1 MPFRALAVLGLFGVV
16 LIAAGPADAQ
26 AWGEIVGRVTQ
37 ADGADAG
44 AAIPGATVLVLR
56 RGEATNYGTAARGD
70 GRYDLRIPEGVYTLR
85 FSGIGFQARTAE
97 ANVRRGQVLA
107 LDVALAL
114 STEEFE
120 EVTAE
125 GERAAQAEA
134 GVFTLQPEVIRAI
147 PDPIGNDAIRS
158 VKVLPGVTSSNE
170 LSSAYSVRGGG
181 YSENQF
187 FLDGFEVYRPF
198 RTRQGE
204 QEGLGLINAD
214 LASGLTLY
222 AGGFPARYGGKL
234 ASVLDVTYA
243 RPEGPPGGGIYAS
256 GLDAGAVI
264 RTGLL
269 DDRVG
274 LAVATRRA
282 TAGRLFASQELK
294 GVYEPEF
301 RDVQGLMDFRIS
313 DGHSLRLVGLL
324 ARHRFEFEPQQR
336 RTTFGIFP
344 DQIRTVAF
352 QFVGQETDG
361 YDVRFLGARLSNRL
375 GPVLAEHEGSYFDT
389 EEVERFDVSG
399 GITLYR
405 VRDPNQSPDDPL
417 NLFRQGAARQRD
429 VADNEISV
437 RTITGGGRYRLLAGP
452 HALEAGWQ
460 ARSLR
465 FTDRLY
471 EFTEIA
477 GQDTLGLPRFVRTGS
492 LDDQEEVSTGQQA
505 LWLED
510 AFEIFRPGLLV
521 VTAGVRADHFDLT
534 DEWTLSPRASA
545 RWQMNQWTTLSA
557 AAGLYYQAPTYR
569 ELRGE
574 PVVDTSRTLPELNR
588 DLRSQSAT
596 LGVVGIDH
604 LFQGTRFALRGEAW
618 YKQLSDLISY
628 EVEGT
633 RVLYSGE
640 NDSEG
645 YAYGMDLQFRGEFVP
660 GLESWLNYGLLVTR
674 ERFFA
679 PENPTPAEQIAFER
693 RGGGSYIPR
702 PTDRRHNFALFVQDH
717 IPGDDTWT
725 LHLRALFGTG
735 TPFTPPSPDN
745 VLDGA
750 TIFSPG
756 PRNALRYPEY
766 FRFDMG
772 ATKSASLGT
781 VGGRDMRLGLTAE
794 VLNVFDQSNTIAY
807 TFIDSGQGFYEGV
820 PTRLT
825 PRTVNVRLRLDF

>member
-1 MPFRALAVLGLFGVV
+1 MVPAP
-16 LIAAGPADAQ
+16 AAAQ
-26 AWGEIVGRVTQ
+26 AWGEVVGRVTQ
-37 ADGADAG
+37 AGDPGAG
-44 AAIPGATVLVLR
+44 EPIPGATVLVLR
-56 RGEATNYGTAARGD
+56 QGQPTNYGTAAGSD
-70 GRYDLRIPEGVYTLR
+70 GRYDLRVPEGSYVLR
-85 FSGIGFQARTAE
+85 FSSIGYVAQTRSVT
-97 ANVRRGQVLA
+97 VRRGQAAA
-107 LDVALAL
+107 LDVALEV
-114 STEEFE
+114 STEEID
-120 EVTAE
+120 EVTAQAD
-125 GERAAQAEA
+125 RAAVGEA
-134 GVFTLQPEVIRAI
+134 GVFTLEPQVVRAI

-214 LASGLTLY
+214 LAAGLTLY

-243 RPEGPPGGGIYAS
+243 RPTGAPSGGVYAS
-256 GLDAGAVI
+256 GLDAGGVV
-264 RTGLL
+264 RGGFL
-269 DDRVG
+269 DDRLGV
-274 LAVATRRA
+274 AVAVRRA
-282 TAGRLFASQELK
+282 TAGRLFASQELE

-301 RDVQGLMDFRIS
+301 RDVQGLVDWELAP
-313 DGHSLRLVGLL
+313 GHSLRIVGLV
-324 ARHRFEFEPQQR
+324 ARHRFDFQPQQR

-352 QFVGQETDG
+352 QFVGEERDG
-361 YDVRFLGARLSNRL
+361 YDVRFVGSRLSNRI
-375 GPVLAEHEGSYFDT
+375 GAVLAEHEASYFDT
-389 EEVERFDVSG
+389 EEIEQYDVAG

-417 NLFRQGAARQRD
+417 NLIRQGAARQRD
-429 VADNEISV
+429 VADNDIGV
-437 RTITGGGRYRLLAGP
+437 LTFTGGGRYRLLAGP

-460 ARSLR
+460 ARLLQFS
-465 FTDRLY
+465 DRLSEY
-471 EFTEIA
+471 TEIA
-477 GQDTLGLPRFVRTGS
+477 GSDDFGRPIVVRTGE
-492 LDDQEEVSTGQQA
+492 LDDSEEITTGQQA
-505 LWLED
+505 LWMED
-510 AFEIFRPGLLV
+510 AFEILRPALLV
-521 VTAGVRADHFDLT
+521 LTAGVRADHFDLT
-534 DEWTLSPRASA
+534 DEWTISPRASV
-545 RWQMNQWTTLSA
+545 RWQMNEWTTLSA
-557 AAGLYYQAPTYR
+557 ATGIYYQAPTYR

-574 PVVDTSRTLPELNR
+574 PGFDTTAALPELNR
-588 DLRSQSAT
+588 DLQSQRAT
-596 LGVVGIDH
+596 IGVMGVDH
-604 LFQGTRFALRGEAW
+604 LFRGTRFALRGELW
-618 YKQLSDLISY
+618 FKQLANLISY

-645 YAYGMDLQFRGEFVP
+645 YAYGADFQFRGEFVP
-660 GLESWLNYGLLVTR
+660 GLESWLNYGFLLTR

-679 PENPTPAEQIAFER
+679 PENPTPAEQLAFER

-745 VLDGA
+745 ILDGA
-750 TIFSPG
+750 TVFTPG

-781 VGGRDMRLGLTAE
+781 VGGRAVRLGLTAE